1 MQRNARITI
10 AQGLNLQNTQNSEKT
25 MNRLRIFSASLL
37 MFIQCAFADSAAPTY
52 SVKQLTPEAALTIA
66 KAALDKCRQN
76 GFQVAVSVADRTG
89 VVLVVLRDRFA
100 GPHTPDTANGK
111 AWTAASFRTSTA
123 ELAKSTQPGQPMSA
137 IRQVPHVIAAG
148 GGLPIEAAGSLVGS
162 IGVSGAPG
170 GAEDEA
176 CAKAGIDAIRDELD
190 L

>member
-1 MQRNARITI
+1 MTW
-10 AQGLNLQNTQNSEKT
+10 
-25 MNRLRIFSASLL
+25 LRIFSATLL
-37 MFIQCAFADSAAPTY
+37 IFIQCAFAEPTAPTY
-52 SVKQLTPEAALTIA
+52 SVKQLTPEAALIIA
-66 KAALDKCRQN
+66 KVALDKCRQN
-76 GFQVAVSVADRTG
+76 GFQVAVSVADRNG
-89 VVLVVLRDRFA
+89 VVLVLLRDRYA
-100 GPHTPDTANGK
+100 GAHTPDTASGK

-123 ELAKSTQPGQPMSA
+123 ELAKSTQPGQSMSA
-137 IRQVPHVIAAG
+137 IRQLPRVVAAG